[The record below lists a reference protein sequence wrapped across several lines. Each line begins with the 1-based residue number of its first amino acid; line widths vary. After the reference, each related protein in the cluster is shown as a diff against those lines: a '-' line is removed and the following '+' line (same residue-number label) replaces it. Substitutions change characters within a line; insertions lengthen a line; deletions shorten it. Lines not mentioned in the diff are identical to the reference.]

1 MRLINGVLWSCVTV
15 LCCAA
20 VYLSLTNETGHMFG
34 NSLELSDDH
43 KCPEDECPTFWPG
56 GCMNSNIGYIFALI
70 SVLFFGTNFIPVKWY
85 DTGDGMFYQWVM
97 CSAIWCV
104 GFIVLLIRRQPDF
117 YPLPILGGFLWATGN
132 VLCVPIINFIGL
144 GMGLMIWGCTSMI
157 LGWATGTFGL
167 FGLDAAKINNRAFN
181 YVGVFFAIG
190 CLLITILIKPEE
202 EEEEEI
208 VSRTPLNTMTRNSNE
223 AIGAPRSNNTKRFLG
238 IAMAMC
244 SGIFFGGNFDPPTW
258 VMNNKENVSQA
269 GIDYVFA
276 HFCGIYVTSTFWFV
290 VYSLYQKNK
299 PQVYSEALLP
309 TLISGVMWAVA
320 QISWFVANDCLSL
333 SVSYPI
339 ITGGPGIIGSLVGIY
354 FGEIKGTRNFSFLG
368 VPIALGIIAD
378 VFIAMSR

>member
-1 MRLINGVLWSCVTV
+1 MRLINGLLWWGVTV

-20 VYLSLTNETGHMFG
+20 VYLSFTNETGYMFG

-43 KCPEDECPTFWPG
+43 KCPPDECPTFWPG
-56 GCMNSNIGYIFALI
+56 GCMKSSIGYVFAFI
-70 SVLFFGTNFIPVKWY
+70 SVIFFGTNFIPVKFY

-97 CSAIWCV
+97 CSAIWSV
-104 GFIVLLIRRQPDF
+104 GFMILLIRKQPDF
-117 YPLPILGGFLWATGN
+117 EPLSILGGFLWATGN

-167 FGLDAAKINNRAFN
+167 FGLNAASINNHAFN
-181 YVGVFFAIG
+181 YVGVVFAIG
-190 CLLITILIKPEE
+190 CLLTTILIKPEE
-202 EEEEEI
+202 EEEEEY

-223 AIGAPRSNNTKRFLG
+223 AIGAPRSSGTKRFLG
-238 IAMAMC
+238 IGMAMC

-258 VMNNKENVSQA
+258 VMNNHPTASQA

-276 HFCGIYVTSTFWFV
+276 HFCGIYLTSTFWFV
-290 VYSLYQKNK
+290 VYSLYTKNK

-354 FGEIKGTRNFSFLG
+354 FGEIKGKRNFSFLG
-368 VPIALGIIAD
+368 AAILLGIIAD